1 MSALSDVAL
10 LLAEDAED
18 ARVIAD
24 PAITPADLEGALEAY
39 FKEMGYRN
47 LDELV
52 ELFKKENVDWK
63 KAPKAMAGDLV

>member
-1 MSALSDVAL
+1 MSAPSDVAL

-24 PAITPADLEGALEAY
+24 PAITPADLERALEAY

-52 ELFKKENVDWK
+52 ELLKKENVDWK